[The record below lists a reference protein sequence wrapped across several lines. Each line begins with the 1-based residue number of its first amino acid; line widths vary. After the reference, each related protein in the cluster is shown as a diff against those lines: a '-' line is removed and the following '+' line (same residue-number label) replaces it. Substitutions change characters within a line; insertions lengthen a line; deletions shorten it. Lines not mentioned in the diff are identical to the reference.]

1 MGLEGD
7 RKWAMARVDRQWK
20 LLRLQPPFL
29 SLDSA
34 QCRFLIMSKSLF
46 SSYWRV
52 RTGNEDCHLEH
63 ILPSKAELRE
73 KINNIYRIEPE
84 SKFGNQEQSFITK
97 MNDIINLNVEN
108 PKFSVE
114 DLAEKLNVSR
124 VQLYRKVKAIIGIN
138 ISDHI
143 NNVKLEKAAELLK
156 SNTMNISE
164 IAYSLGF
171 SSPNYFSTAFKNK
184 FGISPK
190 EYKTSN

>member
-1 MGLEGD
+1 
-7 RKWAMARVDRQWK
+7 
-20 LLRLQPPFL
+20 
-29 SLDSA
+29 
-34 QCRFLIMSKSLF
+34 
-46 SSYWRV
+46 
-52 RTGNEDCHLEH
+52 
-63 ILPSKAELRE
+63 
-73 KINNIYRIEPE
+73 
-84 SKFGNQEQSFITK
+84 
-97 MNDIINLNVEN
+97 MNDIIKKNVED

-114 DLAEKLNVSR
+114 DLADKLGVSR

-156 SNTMNISE
+156 SNEMNISE

-190 EYKTSN
+190 EYKSSN